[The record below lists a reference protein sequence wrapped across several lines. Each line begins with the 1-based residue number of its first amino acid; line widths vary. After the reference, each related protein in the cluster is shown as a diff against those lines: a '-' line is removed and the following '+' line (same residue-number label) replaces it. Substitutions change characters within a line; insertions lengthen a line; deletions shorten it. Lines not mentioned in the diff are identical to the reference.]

1 MIEYSEGNIL
11 TIKKGVGEMKFKFN
25 LVTQIFIAFVLAI
38 ILGSIFGSSIDFLK
52 PLGDLFLRLIKFII
66 APLILSTLV
75 VGVASSSDPKQ
86 LGRIGL
92 KTIAYYLGTTAIAI
106 IIGLAVAF
114 AISPGKGVDIST
126 EGLAIPEAATQEQ
139 QGTISTLLNIIPE
152 NPFTALAEGNILQ
165 IIFFALF
172 IGLAITF
179 VGEKA
184 QPVYRL
190 FEGFAEVMY
199 KITGI
204 IMKVAPIGILGLL
217 APIIGQYGLAVL
229 LPLLKVVIAVYIA
242 CVLHAIIVYSSA
254 VKVWAGMGPLHFFK
268 GISPAALV
276 AFSTASSAG
285 TLPLTIKNTNENL
298 GVPNKISSFVLP
310 LGATINMD
318 GTAIYQGVAVV
329 FIAQFY
335 SLDLTF
341 LQLLTVVL
349 TTVLASIGTA
359 GVPGAGMIMLA
370 MVLTSVNMPLEG
382 IALIAGIDRILD
394 MMRTSVNIVGDASA
408 AVVVSGTEKVKD
420 RVIGEK

>member
-1 MIEYSEGNIL
+1 
-11 TIKKGVGEMKFKFN
+11 MKIKFN

-38 ILGSIFGSSIDFLK
+38 ILGSVFGSSIDFLK

-86 LGRIGL
+86 LGRIGF

-114 AISPGKGVDIST
+114 MISPGKGLDIST
-126 EGLAIPEAATQEQ
+126 EGLVVPEAAAQEQ
-139 QGTISTLLNIIPE
+139 QGAITTILNIIPE
-152 NPFTALAEGNILQ
+152 NPFTALANGNILQ

-184 QPVYRL
+184 QPVYRF
-190 FEGFAEVMY
+190 FEGFSEVMY
-199 KITGI
+199 KVTGI
-204 IMKVAPIGILGLL
+204 VMKVAPIGILGLL
-217 APIIGQYGLAVL
+217 APIIGQYGLSVL
-229 LPLLKVVIAVYIA
+229 LPLLKVIIAVYLA
-242 CVLHAIIVYSSA
+242 CILHAVIIYSMA
-254 VKVWAGMGPLHFFK
+254 VKTWGKMSPLKFFK

-276 AFSTASSAG
+276 AFSTASSSG
-285 TLPLTIKNTNENL
+285 TLPVTIKNTTENL
-298 GVPNKISSFVLP
+298 GVPKKIASFVLP

-335 SLDLTF
+335 GIELTF

-349 TTVLASIGTA
+349 MTILASIGTA

-382 IALIAGIDRILD
+382 IALIAGIDRVLD

-408 AVVVSGTEKVKD
+408 AVVVAGTEKV
-420 RVIGEK
+420 EKAPLSPAK

>member
-1 MIEYSEGNIL
+1 
-11 TIKKGVGEMKFKFN
+11 MKLKIN

-52 PLGDLFLRLIKFII
+52 PLGDFFLRLIKFII

-92 KTIAYYLGTTAIAI
+92 KTVAYYLGTTAIAI

-126 EGLAIPEAATQEQ
+126 EGLEVPEVATQEQ
-139 QGTISTLLNIIPE
+139 QGTITTLLNIIPE

-172 IGLAITF
+172 IGLGITF

-184 QPVYRL
+184 QPVYRF

-242 CVLHAIIVYSSA
+242 CILHAIIVYSSA
-254 VKVWAGMGPLHFFK
+254 VKIWAGMSPLHFFK

-318 GTAIYQGVAVV
+318 GTAIYQGVAVI

-341 LQLLTVVL
+341 MQLLTVVL

-408 AVVVSGTEKVKD
+408 AVVVAGTEKVKD
-420 RVIGEK
+420 RAIGVK

>member
-1 MIEYSEGNIL
+1 
-11 TIKKGVGEMKFKFN
+11 MKFKFN

-52 PLGDLFLRLIKFII
+52 PFGDLFLRLIKFII

-114 AISPGKGVDIST
+114 SISPGKGVDIST
-126 EGLAIPEAATQEQ
+126 EGLTIPEAATQEQ

-184 QPVYRL
+184 QPVYRI

-217 APIIGQYGLAVL
+217 APIIGQYGLTVL
-229 LPLLKVVIAVYIA
+229 LPLLKVVLAVYIA
-242 CVLHAIIVYSSA
+242 CILHAIIVYSSA
-254 VKVWAGMGPLHFFK
+254 VKVWAGMSPLHFFK

-285 TLPLTIKNTNENL
+285 TLPVTIKNTNENL

-318 GTAIYQGVAVV
+318 GTAIYQGVAVI

-341 LQLLTVVL
+341 MQLLTVVL
-349 TTVLASIGTA
+349 TTILASIGTA

-408 AVVVSGTEKVKD
+408 AVVVAGTEKVKE
-420 RVIGEK
+420 RVLGVK

>member
-1 MIEYSEGNIL
+1 
-11 TIKKGVGEMKFKFN
+11 MKLKFN

-86 LGRIGL
+86 LGRIGI
-92 KTIAYYLGTTAIAI
+92 KTMAYYLITTGIAI
-106 IIGLAVAF
+106 TIGLAVAF
-114 AISPGKGVDIST
+114 MISPGKGVNIPT
-126 EGLAIPEAATQEQ
+126 GEAEIPEAAVQEQ
-139 QGTISTLLNIIPE
+139 EGPVQTILNIIPE
-152 NPFTALAEGNILQ
+152 NPFTALAEGNVLQ

-172 IGLAITF
+172 IGLGITL

-184 QPVYRL
+184 KPVL
-190 FEGFAEVMY
+190 TFFEAFSEIMY
-199 KITGI
+199 KITAI

-217 APIIGQYGLAVL
+217 APVVGQYGISVL
-229 LPLLKVVIAVYIA
+229 LPLLKVVLAVYLA
-242 CVLHAIIVYSSA
+242 CILHAVIVYSTS
-254 VKVWAGMGPLHFFK
+254 VKLWAGMGPMQFFK

-285 TLPLTIKNTNENL
+285 TLPVTIKNTNENL

-318 GTAIYQGVAVV
+318 GTAIYQGVAVI

-335 SLDLTF
+335 DLELTF

-359 GVPGAGMIMLA
+359 GVPGAGMVMLA

-382 IALIAGIDRILD
+382 IALIAGIDRVLD
-394 MMRTSVNIVGDASA
+394 MMRTATNIVGDASA
-408 AVVVSGTEKVKD
+408 AVVVAGSEKELKPVSKS
-420 RVIGEK
+420 V